1 MVVGNSLLINA
12 VRSELDIATNLFLSL
27 AGLFLCILWG
37 IMTWDGW
44 NWFYKS
50 MADAKKLPVD
60 PLLNP
65 FSSMPNL
72 ADRHSDTIFKCTMAM
87 IVIFGLV
94 YVADLLGRRR
104 TRISASSWRRDLKQ
118 SHSMRMKRRPIAIM
132 WRSCSDSLLTARQMD

>member
-60 PLLNP
+60 
-65 FSSMPNL
+65 
-72 ADRHSDTIFKCTMAM
+72 
-87 IVIFGLV
+87 
-94 YVADLLGRRR
+94 VAQPVFIDAKLGRPPLGYDLQVYYGDDRNFWSGLCGGFAR
-104 TRISASSWRRDLKQ
+104 PPQNQNFGFELASRLEAVAQHANERKANCN
-118 SHSMRMKRRPIAIM
+118 HVAIM
-132 WRSCSDSLLTARQMD
+132 F

>member
-72 ADRHSDTIFKCTMAM
+72 ADRHSDTIFNCTMAM
-87 IVIFGLV
+87 IVIFGRLCGGFARPPQNQDFDFELASRLEA
-94 YVADLLGRRR
+94 VAQH
-104 TRISASSWRRDLKQ
+104 ANEKKANCN
-118 SHSMRMKRRPIAIM
+118 HVAIM
-132 WRSCSDSLLTARQMD
+132 F